1 MSAASPC
8 CSRRTTCTTST
19 RLAQRVIV
27 IGHGRVLA
35 DGTFDALR
43 ARIASEHSSDED
55 DATEPLAI
63 EEVIARFYHLHGATE
78 A

>member
-1 MSAASPC
+1 MLL
-8 CSRRTTCTTST
+8 TTHDMHDIQAV
-19 RLAQRVIV
+19 AQRVIV

-35 DGTFDALR
+35 DGTFDSLR
-43 ARIASEHSSDED
+43 ARIRAEQPLEEEGDV
-55 DATEPLAI
+55 LAI

>member
-1 MSAASPC
+1 MAE
-8 CSRRTTCTTST
+8 
-19 RLAQRVIV
+19 RVIV

-35 DGTFDALR
+35 DGTFDSLR
-43 ARIASEHSSDED
+43 ARIAAED
-55 DATEPLAI
+55 AGGDADAEVLAI